1 MKEMPLDNEVADVV
15 VVGAGMA
22 GVMAALAAKTSANR
36 VIIIEPSN
44 VLGGQGTAG
53 GVAGFCGDTLLVND
67 FFRDLVSRLAEH
79 DLIAPYNP
87 DSDRRDY
94 DLEWCAFFL
103 QEMVVERGVEVLLH
117 SRVVGA
123 RESGGR
129 VDELTVSTAGGLM
142 SITPRFVVDCSGLC
156 IVPYL
161 TGFPVLH
168 EGANRQ
174 LPMSLYFTMWDTGK
188 KVTPVLP
195 SGCPRWSNDDEIPM
209 TSLHRFPSGK
219 VEVKMKVVG
228 FDAADGRSRS
238 EAEMFARR
246 HMHGLIYYLQTHGY
260 RDIKL
265 DTHVLASVSRGIGI
279 REERR
284 IIGEHLLTEEEARNA
299 VIFPDAVAVNT
310 YHIDYHWPDRMQ
322 RAGVK
327 SAGVGCTD
335 MLDPHHLPLRMMI
348 PKGAKNLLVAGR
360 GASGDQ
366 MAMSA
371 FRVMAV
377 VAQMG
382 FAAGHAARQCIE
394 SGTDL
399 TNIDIKR
406 LQAAIETGGQTL
418 DLSNY
423 GAYWRQEIFSHEH
436 LFDETSPPIGKCH
449 AATLVRLSNGRF
461 LSAWFAGTGEGH
473 ADTGIWMA
481 ERREKRWQS
490 PRLVAKISQEAH
502 WNPVLFRAPDKS
514 LRLYFKTGASPRE
527 WRTWLMC
534 STDDGATWDEA
545 QALGRSGEPAY
556 GPVKNKPLVLED
568 GTWLAP
574 NSVETEDGRWDV
586 LVDRSGDEGLT
597 WEHGE
602 QVALDHANFKG
613 AGVIQPSLWE
623 SEPGH
628 VHMVMRSTCGYVCR
642 SDSSDGGRTWS
653 PVRVTDLPHG
663 NTGLDVAKLNDGTL
677 ALVFNPGR
685 SEVFELQRTPLTIA
699 LSHDNGVTWP
709 RRLNLETESGEYS
722 YPAIIPTATGMAIAY
737 TWNRECIAF
746 WHGSTDRVGKN
757 V

>member
-1 MKEMPLDNEVADVV
+1 MNEMPGEVADIV

-22 GVMAALAAKTSANR
+22 GVMAALAAKTATNR
-36 VIIIEPSN
+36 VLIIEPSN

-67 FFRDLVSRLAEH
+67 FFKDLVSRLAAH
-79 DLIAPYNP
+79 DLIVPYNP
-87 DSDRRDY
+87 TSDRREY

-103 QEMVVERGVEVLLH
+103 QEMVQERGVEVLLH

-123 RESGGR
+123 GESGGI
-129 VDELTVSTAGGLM
+129 VSELTVSTAGGLM
-142 SITPRFVVDCSGLC
+142 KILPGFVIDCSGLC
-156 IVPYL
+156 IVPSL
-161 TGFPVLH
+161 TGFPVIH
-168 EGANRQ
+168 EGANKQ

-188 KVTPVLP
+188 EVTPILP
-195 SGCPRWSNDDEIPM
+195 AGCPRWSNDDEIPM

-238 EAEMFARR
+238 EAEIFARR
-246 HMHGLIYYLQTHGY
+246 QMHGLIYYLQTHGY
-260 RDIKL
+260 RDVKL
-265 DTHVLASVSRGIGI
+265 GTHVLASVSRSIGI

-284 IIGEHLLTEEEARNA
+284 IVGEHLLTEVEARRA
-299 VIFPDAVAVNT
+299 VIFLDAVAVNT

-322 RAGVK
+322 RAGVT
-327 SAGVGCTD
+327 SPGVGCTD
-335 MLDPHHLPLRMMI
+335 MLDPHHLPLCMMI

-382 FAAGHAARQCIE
+382 FAAGHAARQCLE

-399 TNIDIKR
+399 TRIDIKR
-406 LQAAIETGGQTL
+406 LQAAIEAGGQTL

-436 LFDETSPPIGKCH
+436 LFAETSPPIGKCH
-449 AATLVRLSNGRF
+449 AATMVQLSNGRF
-461 LSAWFAGTGEGH
+461 LAAWFAGTGEGH

-481 ERREKRWQS
+481 ERREKRWGV
-490 PRLVAKISQEAH
+490 PRLAAKISKEAH

-514 LRLYFKTGASPRE
+514 LRLYFKTGASPRV

-534 STDDGATWDEA
+534 SNDDGATWSEA
-545 QALGRSGEPAY
+545 RALGKAGDPAY
-556 GPVKNKPLVLED
+556 GPVKNKPLVLKD

-586 LVDRSGDEGLT
+586 LVDRSEDEGLT
-597 WEHGE
+597 WEHGDL
-602 QVALDHANFKG
+602 VALDHSTFKG

-623 SEPGH
+623 SEAGQ
-628 VHMVMRSTCGYVCR
+628 VHMLMRSTCGRVCR

-653 PVRVTDLPHG
+653 AVKATDLPHG
-663 NTGLDVAKLNDGTL
+663 NTGLDVARLNDGTL
-677 ALVFNPGR
+677 ALVYNPTE
-685 SEVFELQRTPLTIA
+685 SEVFELQRTPLAIA
-699 LSHDNGVTWP
+699 LSRDNGMSWP
-709 RRLNLETESGEYS
+709 DCQNIETGPGEYS

-746 WHGSTDRVGKN
+746 WHGSTDRVAKTG
-757 V
+757 